1 MYYAF
6 NKYCEGW
13 KPRRRQL
20 LADRLLELVF
30 ELPLDGWGMRP
41 YVRTNPG
48 FVAIRRLTHYP
59 EEQYREIVKA
69 ADRIYDE
76 VMEIGDFAPQPKPQR
91 LRVVKKKG
99 PS

>member
-6 NKYCEGW
+6 GRGCEGW

-30 ELPLDGWGMRP
+30 ELPLDGHGMHP
-41 YVRTNPG
+41 YVRTHPG
-48 FVAIRRLTHYP
+48 FVAIRGLTHYT
-59 EEQYREIVKA
+59 EEQYQQITQM

-76 VMEIGDFAPQPKPQR
+76 VMEIGDFAPKPKR
-91 LRVVKKKG
+91 HLRAVKKE
-99 PS
+99 